1 MNLRDRYQSE
11 IALFVNVC
19 RRLAELGY
27 VTSHGGNLA
36 WRLDE
41 DVILIT
47 ATCLAKR
54 DHQPADVVLIN
65 RQGQPLTPGRRP
77 TGELPIYLTL
87 FERRPDVR
95 SIIHCHP
102 PACCA
107 VAIRQGDSPLT
118 LPLFPEVILEIGP
131 VPLVPYATPLTAE
144 LADNFGPYLQRHNAF
159 LMENHGVLLMTPRPL
174 DWCLGLMEE
183 LESCADSVL
192 RALATGPL
200 RTISRERLL
209 EMDRILDLRSLPRVG
224 APGANRSLADQYY
237 PATAEAKP

>member
-1 MNLRDRYQSE
+1 MNPREQYQPQ
-11 IALFVNVC
+11 INQFVTVC
-19 RRLAELGY
+19 HRLAELGY

-36 WRLDE
+36 WRVDE
-41 DVILIT
+41 DVLLIT

-54 DHQPADVVLIN
+54 EHQPEDVVLIN
-65 RQGQPLTPGRRP
+65 RQGEALTPGKRP
-77 TGELPIYLTL
+77 TGELPIYLSL
-87 FERRPDVR
+87 FASRPDVR

-107 VAIRQGDSPLT
+107 VAIRQGDNPLI

-131 VPLVPYATPLTAE
+131 VPLVPYATPLSTE
-144 LADNFGPYLQRHNAF
+144 LADSFGPYLQRHNAF

-200 RTISRERLL
+200 RTIRRQRLI
-209 EMDRILDLRSLPRVG
+209 EMDRILDQRALPRVG
-224 APGANRSLADQYY
+224 APGANLSLADQYY
-237 PATAEAKP
+237 PAAGGPQS